1 MTKPKRIVLK
11 FGTGVLSQGEGGRA
25 LDTEQIAGIAREV
38 AALRLDGIQCV
49 IVSSA
54 AVAAGV
60 SRLGL
65 SARPTEL
72 AAKQACAA
80 VGQPE
85 LMLLYS
91 NAFAKHKLTVAQLL
105 LTHDDLDSRTRN
117 KNASNTLN
125 RLLDCGVVP
134 IINEN
139 DSVATQEMQF
149 GDNDQLA
156 AQVAQLVEADHL
168 LLLTRSDGVT
178 DASGRRISIVK
189 NLDEA
194 YALVRPEKGEFSVGG
209 MKSKLDAVGKALA
222 EGIHVTILDGRMLE
236 QIPLAVYGGDVGTRF
251 LP

>member
-1 MTKPKRIVLK
+1 MAKRIVLK
-11 FGTGVLSQGEGGRA
+11 FGTGVLSRDGGSA
-25 LDTEQIAGIAREV
+25 LDAAQIRGIAREV
-38 AALRLDGIQCV
+38 AALQRNGMQCV

-60 SRLGL
+60 ARLGL

-80 VGQPE
+80 IGQPE
-85 LMLLYS
+85 LMQLYA
-91 NAFAKHKLTVAQLL
+91 NAFAEHGLTVAQLL
-105 LTHDDLDSRTRN
+105 LTHDDLDSRTRH
-117 KNASNTLN
+117 KNACNTLN
-125 RLLDCGVVP
+125 HLLGCGVVP

-156 AQVAQLVEADHL
+156 AQVAQLIDADCL
-168 LLLTRSDGVT
+168 LLLTRTDGLT
-178 DASGRRISIVK
+178 DASGQRIPVVK

-222 EGIHVTILDGRMLE
+222 SGIHVAILDGRTLE
-236 QIPLAVYGGDVGTRF
+236 QIPLAVHGKDVGTRF
-251 LP
+251 VP